1 MPKDSPKPLTSAAR
15 KKAERL
21 QAAYDAFLAEM
32 GVLKKERKE
41 LFSRIRKRLEQGKID
56 DIKSQLGKLT

>member
-1 MPKDSPKPLTSAAR
+1 MPKETSKSLPPAAR

-32 GVLKKERKE
+32 GVLKKERRE
-41 LFSRIRKRLEQGKID
+41 LLGRIRERLDRGKID
-56 DIKSQLGKLT
+56 ELRKNIQKLT

>member
-1 MPKDSPKPLTSAAR
+1 MAGTTKKTLPPAAR

-32 GVLKKERKE
+32 GVLKKERKA
-41 LFSRIRKRLEQGKID
+41 LLARIRERLERGKID
-56 DIKSQLGKLT
+56 EIKSSIGKL